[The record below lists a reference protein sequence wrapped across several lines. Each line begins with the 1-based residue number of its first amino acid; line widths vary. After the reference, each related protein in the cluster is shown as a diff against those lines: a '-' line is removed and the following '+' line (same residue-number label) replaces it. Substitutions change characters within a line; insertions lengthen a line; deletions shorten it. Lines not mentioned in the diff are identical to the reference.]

1 MGINQEDLVNMD
13 SEITQKKIRNER
25 KKISL
30 SNQKKNTLQYY
41 QNLRERSANAIRHYR
56 REDNRLTQIKD
67 VLTSYYG

>member
-1 MGINQEDLVNMD
+1 MGINQQDLVNMD

-30 SNQKKNTLQYY
+30 SNQKKNTLQSY

-56 REDNRLTQIKD
+56 REGNRLTQIKD

>member
-1 MGINQEDLVNMD
+1 VGINQQDLVNMD

-41 QNLRERSANAIRHYR
+41 QNLRERSTNAIRHYR